1 MMNTKLLSVGLMAA
15 ASLWLS
21 GCSDNAALEERVADL
36 EDRIAQLE
44 NGATVKTQAV
54 ALNESAATT
63 ELTSTGAASTGAA
76 STGAASTG
84 SATTVAFAETTH
96 EFGTIAEG
104 DVVEHTFTF
113 TNTGDTPLII
123 QDAKTTCGCTVP
135 KKPEAPVPPGETGEI
150 QVRFNSQGK
159 AGVQNKAVTITAN
172 TEPATTRLFIKANVT
187 AKSEP
192 IAGPVRK

>member
-1 MMNTKLLSVGLMAA
+1 MITAGYLGIT
-15 ASLWLS
+15 SLGLS
-21 GCSDNAALEERVADL
+21 GCNNNAALEERVADL
-36 EDRIAQLE
+36 EDRTAQLE
-44 NGATVKTQAV
+44 NGTALQTQSVSLAEPTEV
-54 ALNESAATT
+54 TEASAPA
-63 ELTSTGAASTGAA
+63 GV
-76 STGAASTG
+76 
-84 SATTVAFAETTH
+84 ATTVAFAETTH

-123 QDAKTTCGCTVP
+123 QDAQTTCGCTVP

-150 QVRFNSQGK
+150 QVRFDSQGK

-172 TEPATTRLFIKANVT
+172 TEPTTTRLFIKANVT
-187 AKSEP
+187 PKSEP

>member
-1 MMNTKLLSVGLMAA
+1 MMNTKTLSVGLMAA

-36 EDRIAQLE
+36 EDRIVQLE
-44 NGATVKTQAV
+44 NGTAVKTQAV
-54 ALNESAATT
+54 SLNESAAVT
-63 ELTSTGAASTGAA
+63 EPAISAVGAA
-76 STGAASTG
+76 
-84 SATTVAFAETTH
+84 ATSVAFAETTH

-113 TNTGDTPLII
+113 TNTGNTPLII

-150 QVRFNSQGK
+150 QVRFDSQGK
-159 AGVQNKAVTITAN
+159 TGMQNKAVTITAN

-187 AKSEP
+187 AKGEP

>member
-1 MMNTKLLSVGLMAA
+1 MINLRLIPIGLMVAGC
-15 ASLWLS
+15 LWLS
-21 GCSDNAALEERVADL
+21 GCDNNAALEARVADL
-36 EDRIAQLE
+36 EARTAQLE
-44 NGATVKTQAV
+44 NSAALQTQAV
-54 ALNESAATT
+54 SLAEPTEATETEMAAPV
-63 ELTSTGAASTGAA
+63 GA
-76 STGAASTG
+76 
-84 SATTVAFAETTH
+84 ATTVAFAETTH

-113 TNTGDTPLII
+113 TNTGNTPLII

-159 AGVQNKAVTITAN
+159 AGVQNKAVTLTAN

-187 AKSEP
+187 PKSEP

>member
-1 MMNTKLLSVGLMAA
+1 MTAGC
-15 ASLWLS
+15 LWIS
-21 GCSDNAALEERVADL
+21 GCSSTTALEERVADL
-36 EDRIAQLE
+36 EDRTAQLE
-44 NGATVKTQAV
+44 NGTALKTQAV
-54 ALNESAATT
+54 SLAEPNAMTELSNPVEAAATGAVATGAATT
-63 ELTSTGAASTGAA
+63 
-76 STGAASTG
+76 
-84 SATTVAFAETTH
+84 VDFAETTH

-104 DVVEHTFTF
+104 EVVEHTFVF

-187 AKSEP
+187 SKSEP
-192 IAGPVRK
+192 IAGPVRKQ

>member
-1 MMNTKLLSVGLMAA
+1 MSVGLMTAGC
-15 ASLWLS
+15 LGLS
-21 GCSDNAALEERVADL
+21 GCNNNAALEERVADL
-36 EDRIAQLE
+36 EDRTAQLE
-44 NGATVKTQAV
+44 SGTALQTQAV
-54 ALNESAATT
+54 SLAEPTEMAELTAPAGAATT
-63 ELTSTGAASTGAA
+63 
-76 STGAASTG
+76 
-84 SATTVAFAETTH
+84 VDFAETTH

-104 DVVEHTFTF
+104 DVVEHTFVF

-123 QDAKTTCGCTVP
+123 QDAQTTCGCTVP

-187 AKSEP
+187 PKSEP

>member
-1 MMNTKLLSVGLMAA
+1 MMNLKLIPVGLMTATCLGLT
-15 ASLWLS
+15 SLGLS
-21 GCSDNAALEERVADL
+21 GCNNNAALEERVADL
-36 EDRIAQLE
+36 EDRTAQLE
-44 NGATVKTQAV
+44 NGTALQTQAV
-54 ALNESAATT
+54 SLAEPTEAAET
-63 ELTSTGAASTGAA
+63 EITAPAGA
-76 STGAASTG
+76 
-84 SATTVAFAETTH
+84 ATTVAFAETTH

-104 DVVEHTFTF
+104 DVVEHTFMF
-113 TNTGDTPLII
+113 TNTGNTPLVI
-123 QDAKTTCGCTVP
+123 QDAQTTCGCTVP

-187 AKSEP
+187 PKSEP